1 MSDGYLA
8 EELEIEYKKG
18 GYNKKCSGSDNRT
31 EKQAHF
37 SYSDQYR
44 ISEETQMSNYEKPVV
59 VMAEESTEG
68 VYLASGDHLEQC
80 RFGRTEASAGQMR
93 ARNVLR
99 AVERELLLCR
109 EKNLQGEM
117 ILKAAWTICRSS
129 SRNEEQYAAS
139 DHL

>member
-1 MSDGYLA
+1 
-8 EELEIEYKKG
+8 
-18 GYNKKCSGSDNRT
+18 
-31 EKQAHF
+31 
-37 SYSDQYR
+37 
-44 ISEETQMSNYEKPVV
+44 MSNYEKPVV

-68 VYLASGDHLEQC
+68 VYLASADLEEQRHLQ
-80 RFGRTEASAGQMR
+80 GQMR

>member
-1 MSDGYLA
+1 
-8 EELEIEYKKG
+8 
-18 GYNKKCSGSDNRT
+18 
-31 EKQAHF
+31 
-37 SYSDQYR
+37 
-44 ISEETQMSNYEKPVV
+44 MSNYEKPVV

-80 RFGRTEASAGQMR
+80 RFGRTEASAGADACQECSKSGGKR
-93 ARNVLR
+93 ATPLPG
-99 AVERELLLCR
+99 E
-109 EKNLQGEM
+109 NLQGEM

>member
-1 MSDGYLA
+1 
-8 EELEIEYKKG
+8 
-18 GYNKKCSGSDNRT
+18 
-31 EKQAHF
+31 
-37 SYSDQYR
+37 
-44 ISEETQMSNYEKPVV
+44 MSNYEKPVV

-68 VYLASGDHLEQC
+68 VYLASGEHLEQC
-80 RFGRTEASAGQMR
+80 RFGQMR

>member
-1 MSDGYLA
+1 
-8 EELEIEYKKG
+8 
-18 GYNKKCSGSDNRT
+18 
-31 EKQAHF
+31 
-37 SYSDQYR
+37 
-44 ISEETQMSNYEKPVV
+44 MSNYEKPVV

-68 VYLASGDHLEQC
+68 VYLAAEITWNSADLEEQRHLQ
-80 RFGRTEASAGQMR
+80 GQMR

-99 AVERELLLCR
+99 AGERELLLCR

>member
-1 MSDGYLA
+1 
-8 EELEIEYKKG
+8 
-18 GYNKKCSGSDNRT
+18 
-31 EKQAHF
+31 
-37 SYSDQYR
+37 
-44 ISEETQMSNYEKPVV
+44 MSNYEKPVV

-68 VYLASGDHLEQC
+68 VYLASGDLQ
-80 RFGRTEASAGQMR
+80 GQMR

>member
-1 MSDGYLA
+1 
-8 EELEIEYKKG
+8 
-18 GYNKKCSGSDNRT
+18 
-31 EKQAHF
+31 
-37 SYSDQYR
+37 
-44 ISEETQMSNYEKPVV
+44 MSNYEKPVV

-68 VYLASGDHLEQC
+68 VYLASG
-80 RFGRTEASAGQMR
+80 

>member
-1 MSDGYLA
+1 
-8 EELEIEYKKG
+8 
-18 GYNKKCSGSDNRT
+18 
-31 EKQAHF
+31 
-37 SYSDQYR
+37 
-44 ISEETQMSNYEKPVV
+44 MSNYEKPVV

-80 RFGRTEASAGQMR
+80 DGKIRILDGLQR

>member
-1 MSDGYLA
+1 
-8 EELEIEYKKG
+8 
-18 GYNKKCSGSDNRT
+18 
-31 EKQAHF
+31 
-37 SYSDQYR
+37 
-44 ISEETQMSNYEKPVV
+44 MSNYEKPVV

-68 VYLASGDHLEQC
+68 VYLASGDHLEQ
-80 RFGRTEASAGQMR
+80 RHLQGQMR

>member
-1 MSDGYLA
+1 
-8 EELEIEYKKG
+8 
-18 GYNKKCSGSDNRT
+18 
-31 EKQAHF
+31 
-37 SYSDQYR
+37 
-44 ISEETQMSNYEKPVV
+44 MSNYEKPVV

-80 RFGRTEASAGQMR
+80 RFGRTEASAG
-93 ARNVLR
+93 ADAVPRNVLR

>member
-1 MSDGYLA
+1 
-8 EELEIEYKKG
+8 
-18 GYNKKCSGSDNRT
+18 
-31 EKQAHF
+31 
-37 SYSDQYR
+37 
-44 ISEETQMSNYEKPVV
+44 MSNYEKPVV

-80 RFGRTEASAGQMR
+80 RFGRTEASA
-93 ARNVLR
+93 
-99 AVERELLLCR
+99 ELLLCR

>member
-1 MSDGYLA
+1 
-8 EELEIEYKKG
+8 
-18 GYNKKCSGSDNRT
+18 
-31 EKQAHF
+31 
-37 SYSDQYR
+37 
-44 ISEETQMSNYEKPVV
+44 MSNYEKPVV

>member
-1 MSDGYLA
+1 
-8 EELEIEYKKG
+8 
-18 GYNKKCSGSDNRT
+18 
-31 EKQAHF
+31 
-37 SYSDQYR
+37 
-44 ISEETQMSNYEKPVV
+44 MSNYEKPVV

-68 VYLASGDHLEQC
+68 VCILQAEITWNSADLEEQRHLQ
-80 RFGRTEASAGQMR
+80 GQMR

>member
-1 MSDGYLA
+1 
-8 EELEIEYKKG
+8 
-18 GYNKKCSGSDNRT
+18 
-31 EKQAHF
+31 
-37 SYSDQYR
+37 
-44 ISEETQMSNYEKPVV
+44 MSNYEKPVV

-68 VYLASGDHLEQC
+68 VYLASGDHLNSADLEEQ
-80 RFGRTEASAGQMR
+80 RHLQGQMR

>member
-1 MSDGYLA
+1 MG
-8 EELEIEYKKG
+8 
-18 GYNKKCSGSDNRT
+18 
-31 EKQAHF
+31 
-37 SYSDQYR
+37 
-44 ISEETQMSNYEKPVV
+44 NYEKPVV

-68 VYLASGDHLEQC
+68 VYLASGEHLEQC
-80 RFGRTEASAGQMR
+80 RLEEQRHLQGQMR

>member
-1 MSDGYLA
+1 
-8 EELEIEYKKG
+8 
-18 GYNKKCSGSDNRT
+18 
-31 EKQAHF
+31 
-37 SYSDQYR
+37 
-44 ISEETQMSNYEKPVV
+44 MSNYEKPVV

-80 RFGRTEASAGQMR
+80 RFGRTEASAGADACQECSKSGGKR
-93 ARNVLR
+93 ATPLP
-99 AVERELLLCR
+99 
-109 EKNLQGEM
+109 GEM

>member
-1 MSDGYLA
+1 
-8 EELEIEYKKG
+8 
-18 GYNKKCSGSDNRT
+18 
-31 EKQAHF
+31 
-37 SYSDQYR
+37 
-44 ISEETQMSNYEKPVV
+44 MSNYEKPVV

-80 RFGRTEASAGQMR
+80 RFGRTEASAGADACQECSKSGGKR
-93 ARNVLR
+93 A
-99 AVERELLLCR
+99 
-109 EKNLQGEM
+109 NLQGEM

>member
-1 MSDGYLA
+1 
-8 EELEIEYKKG
+8 
-18 GYNKKCSGSDNRT
+18 
-31 EKQAHF
+31 
-37 SYSDQYR
+37 
-44 ISEETQMSNYEKPVV
+44 MSNYEKPVV

-68 VYLASGDHLEQC
+68 VYLASTWNSADLEEQRHLQ
-80 RFGRTEASAGQMR
+80 GQMR

>member
-1 MSDGYLA
+1 
-8 EELEIEYKKG
+8 
-18 GYNKKCSGSDNRT
+18 
-31 EKQAHF
+31 
-37 SYSDQYR
+37 
-44 ISEETQMSNYEKPVV
+44 MSNYEKPVV

-68 VYLASGDHLEQC
+68 VYLMYLCTALCCKSDIFSHFSREITWNSADLEEQRHLQ
-80 RFGRTEASAGQMR
+80 GQMR